1 MHIKNWRLTIMN
13 ITFTPNLQ
21 WSKMEPIASS
31 VDYCNIEFARF
42 TVKSYLMKI
51 FGELDSRL
59 KHSELKIQIKEG
71 FIPSSQLI
79 KKMGPLLMQNHNIE
93 VCVDENDVKKNQILL
108 IITKELHK
116 NNTPV
121 TVLKPMAKCLMLEY
135 PWDLLALNERLIGHI
150 RGNKISGTIRDGAV
164 IDGVIELGEGSVILP
179 GVYIEG
185 NVIIGKN
192 CKIGPNCYIRGNTS
206 IGDNCHIGQSVEV
219 KNSLIMRNVNV
230 GHLSYVGDSVICPQ
244 VNLGAGTIISNYRH
258 DGKNHHSM
266 VNKTLIDTKRRKF
279 GTIIGSN
286 VYTGINTSIYCGR
299 KIFPK
304 KTTAP
309 CEIVKKDLD

>member
-1 MHIKNWRLTIMN
+1 MN
-13 ITFTPNLQ
+13 ITFTQNLL
-21 WSKMEPIASS
+21 WSRMEPIASS
-31 VDYCNIEFARF
+31 VDYGNIEFANF
-42 TVKSYLMKI
+42 TVKSYLMKV

-59 KHSELKIQIKEG
+59 KHSELKIHIKEG

-79 KKMGPLLMQNHNIE
+79 KKIGPLLMQNNNVE
-93 VCVDENDVKKNQILL
+93 VSTDGSDGQKSETLL
-108 IITKELHK
+108 IITKELH
-116 NNTPV
+116 NHHTPV
-121 TVLKPMAKCLMLEY
+121 KVLNPMAKCLMLKY
-135 PWDLLALNERLIGHI
+135 PWDLLSLNERLIGHI
-150 RGNKISGTIRDGAV
+150 RGNKISGTIREGAV
-164 IDGVIELGEGSVILP
+164 IDGVIQLGEGSVILP

-185 NVIIGKN
+185 NIIIGKN

-219 KNSLIMRNVNV
+219 KNSLIMRNVNI

-266 VNKTLIDTKRRKF
+266 VNRTLIDTKRRKF
-279 GTIIGSN
+279 GAVIGSN

-299 KIFPK
+299 KIFANR
-304 KTTAP
+304 TTRP
-309 CEIVKKDLD
+309 CDIVKKDLD